1 MSNAADRQH
10 IKSELCALME
20 EYQGKTSH
28 DRGVRY
34 GLEQAFKIVVNAP
47 DNAPDAE
54 SEAKDGT

>member
-47 DNAPDAE
+47 DAE
-54 SEAKDGT
+54 SEVKDGT

>member
-20 EYQGKTSH
+20 EYQGKTSY

-47 DNAPDAE
+47 DAE